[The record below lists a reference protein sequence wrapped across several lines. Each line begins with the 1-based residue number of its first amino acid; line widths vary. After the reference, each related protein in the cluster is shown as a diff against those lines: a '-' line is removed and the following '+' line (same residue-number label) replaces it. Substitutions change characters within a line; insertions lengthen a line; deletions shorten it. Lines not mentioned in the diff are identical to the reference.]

1 MDRFFLLFTIFLCG
15 CGSGVGGSISAA
27 ADTLYAPRY
36 ASHFTV
42 LKSGDTT
49 ILRVKNPWQGAAGV
63 EIDYKFAVSA
73 QKLVVMSS
81 SHGAFL
87 TSIGCEARVVGVSG
101 AKYLT
106 SPVLSAL
113 PDVGYDNNMNFEL
126 AVALAPDHVTIYE
139 ISGENSATT
148 QKLAALGLKTIYIAD
163 YLEDSPLAK
172 AEWIVA
178 FGAICGQIDKS
189 VAVFAAIDSAYSK
202 LKSAVAGIGAR
213 PKIMLNSPYRDV
225 WYLPGDSSYVVRL
238 IQDAGGDYV
247 ANGQANNISRAVS
260 VEVAYKLLK
269 QADIWLNPAANIN
282 SVAQLKT
289 QNALL
294 NSVDIPVFTNTAR
307 TTPSGGSDFWE
318 SGTVR
323 PDRILQDLITI
334 FNRDTTALY
343 YYKQIK

>member
-1 MDRFFLLFTIFLCG
+1 MNRFFILLTILLCG

-36 ASHFTV
+36 ASHFVV

-63 EIDYKFAVSA
+63 EIDYTFTEPTTKIIT
-73 QKLVVMSS
+73 MSS

-87 TSIGCEARVVGVSG
+87 EAIGCGDAVVGVSG

-106 SPVLSAL
+106 SPALSAL

-126 AVALAPDHVTIYE
+126 AVALAPNFVTIYE

-178 FGAICGQIDKS
+178 FGAMCGQIDKS

-247 ANGQANNISRAVS
+247 ADGEPNNISRAVS

-334 FNRDTTALY
+334 FRKDTAALY